1 MGVSEA
7 GWSPLESLLH
17 YSSWCTSWH
26 YSSLCLLSMFPIN
39 GTAINLTF
47 HRCGRE
53 KITALK
59 TNCFMLFL
67 ARDVCTAVYANLF
80 QSLLVTSPGPNV
92 SKKTNFKC
100 VPKVSR
106 FHQNSSVIPP
116 FQLLIAT
123 GFASRWPGCKW
134 DINQNGTIYSY
145 NHDGC
150 KFQRL

>member
-1 MGVSEA
+1 MGATAEFRGVMGVSEA

-92 SKKTNFKC
+92 SKKKQFQMC
-100 VPKVSR
+100 PKSI
-106 FHQNSSVIPP
+106 QISSEFISHPP
-116 FQLLIAT
+116 FPIAYSNR
-123 GFASRWPGCKW
+123 FCKSV
-134 DINQNGTIYSY
+134 T
-145 NHDGC
+145 
-150 KFQRL
+150 RLQMRY